1 MSLLPRRPMI
11 GIQLRL
17 FISGLLLGWLLVDV
31 PGIVFGGSQNAQKP
45 PAQTTRPSPPQGAP
59 RPSLD
64 ALRSRAIAYWNLLA
78 HGQKSQALQYV
89 EPSRRES
96 FKARQ
101 TPPFSEP
108 RITAFALSAKP
119 EEVSVTAEVK
129 RMVPPMPYPV
139 YWPVTEKWVFRNGN
153 WFVMVE
159 NPTGLLPF
167 PTSPGHPAPV
177 LSPEEAG
184 KRRKAIL
191 EALQFETRDLEF
203 GTVRRGDNVFLSL
216 GYRLA
221 GDEAFGIVLKDF
233 PDDLLLLNL
242 PDRNLPPGKEQKIQM
257 ELLTRIYADEVNEK
271 FTAVISH
278 QDVEVPF
285 EFKLHGFVYVP
296 VSVTPRALKFLKG
309 EREKEIVLKNNS
321 KSEVTV
327 NAVSNAGFSVTPLPQ
342 KLPPGADCHLKVA
355 VLSDKSDKNLQ
366 SVLSFSFAES
376 VEGMDGLDVP
386 VILNYEEV
394 KPKTAEEQMIEDLLR
409 KANLPIKK

>member
-1 MSLLPRRPMI
+1 MT

-17 FISGLLLGWLLVDV
+17 FISGLLLGWLLVEA
-31 PGIVFGGSQNAQKP
+31 PAIVFGGSQSAQKT
-45 PAQTTRPSPPQGAP
+45 PAQSTRSAPPQGIP
-59 RPSLD
+59 KPSLD

-78 HGQKSQALQYV
+78 RGQKSQALQYV
-89 EPSRRES
+89 EPSRREN

-108 RITAFALSAKP
+108 RITAFGLSAKP
-119 EEVSVTAEVK
+119 DEVSVTAEVK
-129 RMVPPMPYPV
+129 RIVLPIPNPM

-159 NPTGLLPF
+159 NPAELLLF
-167 PTSPGHPAPV
+167 PTSPGHAAPV
-177 LSPEEAG
+177 LSPEETE

-191 EALQFETRDLEF
+191 EALQFETQDLEF
-203 GTVRRGDNVFLSL
+203 GTVRQGDNVFLSL
-216 GYRLA
+216 GYQLA
-221 GDEAFGIVLKDF
+221 GDEAFGIVLRDSLEDF
-233 PDDLLLLNL
+233 YVRNL
-242 PDRNLPPGKEQKIQM
+242 RDRKLPPGKEQKIQM
-257 ELLTRIYADEVNEK
+257 ELLTRTYAGEVNER

-285 EFKLHGFVYVP
+285 EFKVHGFVYVP
-296 VSVTPRALKFLKG
+296 VSATPRALKFLKG

-327 NAVSNAGFSVTPLPQ
+327 NAVSNAGFSVTSLPQ
-342 KLPPGADCHLKVA
+342 KLSPGADCRLKIA
-355 VLSDKSDKNLQ
+355 VLSDKQDKNLQ

-376 VEGMDGLDVP
+376 VEGTDGLDVP

-394 KPKTAEEQMIEDLLR
+394 KPKTAQEQAIEDLLR

>member
-1 MSLLPRRPMI
+1 MLVLPRRSVT
-11 GIQLRL
+11 GIRLWL
-17 FISGLLLGWLLVDV
+17 FIGALLLGWLLVEV
-31 PGIVFGGSQNAQKP
+31 PSIVFGGGQSAQKP
-45 PAQTTRPSPPQGAP
+45 PAQSTRSAPPQGET

-64 ALRSRAIAYWNLLA
+64 ALRLRAITYWNLLA
-78 HGQKSQALQYV
+78 RGQTSQALQYV
-89 EPSRRES
+89 EPAWRQN

-108 RITAFALSAKP
+108 RITAFGLSAKP
-119 EEVSVTAEVK
+119 DEVSVTTEVK
-129 RMVPPMPYPV
+129 RIVPPIPNPV
-139 YWPVTEKWVFRNGN
+139 YWPVTEKWVFRNGS
-153 WFVMVE
+153 WFVRVE
-159 NPTGLLPF
+159 NPAGLFPF
-167 PTSPGHPAPV
+167 PSSPGHSVPA
-177 LSPEEAG
+177 LSPEESE

-191 EALQFETRDLEF
+191 EALQFEIQDLEF
-203 GTVRRGDNVFLSL
+203 GTVRRGDNVPLSL

-221 GDEAFGIVLKDF
+221 GTEAFGIVLKNF

-242 PDRNLPPGKEQKIQM
+242 PDRNLPPGKEQKLQM
-257 ELLTRIYADEVNEK
+257 ELLTRSYADEVNEN

-278 QDVEVPF
+278 QGVEVPF

-296 VSVTPRALKFLKG
+296 VSVTPRALRFLKG

-327 NAVSNAGFSVTPLPQ
+327 NAVRNAGFNVAPLPQ
-342 KLPPGADCHLKVA
+342 KLSPGADCHLRVA
-355 VLSDKSDKNLQ
+355 VLSDRSDKNLQ
-366 SVLSFSFAES
+366 SVLSLNFAES
-376 VEGMDGLDVP
+376 VEGVDGLDVP

>member
-1 MSLLPRRPMI
+1 LW
-11 GIQLRL
+11 L
-17 FISGLLLGWLLVDV
+17 FIGVLLLGRILIEV
-31 PGIVFGGSQNAQKP
+31 PATVFGGSQNAQKP
-45 PAQTTRPSPPQGAP
+45 PAQSTRSATPKSAL

-64 ALRSRAIAYWNLLA
+64 ALRSRAVAYWNLLA
-78 HGQKSQALQYV
+78 RGQKSQALQYV
-89 EPSRRES
+89 EPSRRAN

-119 EEVSVTAEVK
+119 DEVSVTAEVK
-129 RMVPPMPYPV
+129 RIIPPILNPM

-159 NPTGLLPF
+159 NPAELLLF
-167 PTSPGHPAPV
+167 PTSPGQPAPG
-177 LSPEEAG
+177 LSPEETE

-191 EALQFETRDLEF
+191 EALQFETQDLEF
-203 GTVRRGDNVFLSL
+203 GTVRQGENVFFSL

-221 GDEAFGIVLKDF
+221 GDEAFGIVLRDSLE
-233 PDDLLLLNL
+233 DLYVRNL
-242 PDRNLPPGKEQKIQM
+242 RDRKLPPGKEQQIQM
-257 ELLTRIYADEVNEK
+257 ELLTRTYAGEVNEK

-278 QDVEVPF
+278 QEVEVPF
-285 EFKLHGFVYVP
+285 EFKVHGFVYVP
-296 VSVTPRALKFLKG
+296 VLATPRVLKFLKG

-327 NAVSNAGFSVTPLPQ
+327 KAVTNAELSVTPMPQ
-342 KLPPGADCHLKVA
+342 KLSPGADCRLKVA
-355 VLSDKSDKNLQ
+355 VLSDKPDKNLQ
-366 SVLSFSFAES
+366 GVLSFNFAES
-376 VEGMDGLDVP
+376 VEGVDGLDVP

-394 KPKTAEEQMIEDLLR
+394 KPKTAEELVIEDLLR